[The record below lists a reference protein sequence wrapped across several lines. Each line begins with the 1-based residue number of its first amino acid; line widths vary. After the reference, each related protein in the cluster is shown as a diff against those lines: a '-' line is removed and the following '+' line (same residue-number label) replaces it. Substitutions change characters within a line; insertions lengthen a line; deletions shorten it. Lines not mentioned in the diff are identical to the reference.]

1 MSTKT
6 RQVHWVRHATAVAA
20 TMVAAGWPGLAL
32 TAVTPGG
39 ATNAWPGNAT
49 IGPGDTDLGNVG
61 LWVGNGAPGTLNVDD
76 GSLLRTGALYI
87 GPSADGNG
95 DGIATLHGAGTRV
108 LLVGDGFSQGVVNR
122 FGVGEWGR
130 GSLTVSGG
138 ALLDGRADANACLG
152 ANHYCNNFI
161 GNAAG
166 SDGTFTVTGPGSQAQ
181 FLRFFGVGGLAVF
194 RPPVDGFTFGTPGG
208 TTRGRVNVLDGG
220 LLVTDNAILGF
231 GPGGGSPQ
239 GDERSFADAVI
250 RGSGSVWRVTGGTL
264 EPSQGAGFDTAT
276 HRNAWAT
283 LNIADGGMLKI
294 EGDGQR
300 YISVNLTSGGGR
312 TDASLIG
319 AGSRLTFA
327 GGAGMLR
334 IGESL
339 GTASLDIAA
348 GAQADSMFYLSVGR
362 NGSFGTLVVDGIGSM
377 VRVDGTASAAANGN
391 SGTAFVDIGRNGGN
405 GVATVRNG
413 GRIEVLANITSTNGT
428 GMNLGRDA
436 NSAGTLNIDSGGVV
450 LFRTDSVAPDSADE
464 AWNPGLRVGRVGSGT
479 LNVTGGG
486 QLLVEGNAVSTPT
499 HTRDTTLFIGGAG
512 RTTVGGKGVATVSG
526 AGSALR
532 VTGSDA
538 YIGVGHGP
546 QAVGNL
552 TVSAGAEVVTT
563 IMGVGNHGG
572 TGVARL
578 DGGTLMLQGQNTGA
592 GEYAAALVIGAG
604 AGGVGNLMALNGSS
618 IRVENAAGNGGGV
631 VLGGTSV
638 AAGGDG
644 SLSLSGASLILDVP
658 TNNGYMIVGNSGS
671 GLLRLQN
678 ASVVDLGGN
687 SLVVARSGGSD
698 GTLIATGG
706 SSISA
711 GWVGVGRDKT
721 DTGDVDGGTGTMVL
735 NGATLTADKV
745 VIGTNGYL
753 GGSAGSISAGMV
765 VNHGIYSPGNSPGTF
780 TMDAS
785 FVAGAGSRL
794 ILEVA
799 DNPAGGYLTDMVLF
813 TAGHSVDLGSSGIE
827 FRFLGSAD
835 PNGFQSSGGFQIDT
849 FLGQLDASGQMQGLG
864 SEAFSQV
871 GFSARADAYTFESFS
886 FTAEGG
892 AVFTAVPVPEPATWL
907 MWLAGVAAMARKWR
921 RSAAA

>member
-1 MSTKT
+1 M
-6 RQVHWVRHATAVAA
+6 
-20 TMVAAGWPGLAL
+20 
-32 TAVTPGG
+32 
-39 ATNAWPGNAT
+39 
-49 IGPGDTDLGNVG
+49 
-61 LWVGNGAPGTLNVDD
+61 
-76 GSLLRTGALYI
+76 
-87 GPSADGNG
+87 
-95 DGIATLHGAGTRV
+95 
-108 LLVGDGFSQGVVNR
+108 
-122 FGVGEWGR
+122 
-130 GSLTVSGG
+130 
-138 ALLDGRADANACLG
+138 
-152 ANHYCNNFI
+152 
-161 GNAAG
+161 
-166 SDGTFTVTGPGSQAQ
+166 
-181 FLRFFGVGGLAVF
+181 
-194 RPPVDGFTFGTPGG
+194 
-208 TTRGRVNVLDGG
+208 
-220 LLVTDNAILGF
+220 
-231 GPGGGSPQ
+231 
-239 GDERSFADAVI
+239 
-250 RGSGSVWRVTGGTL
+250 
-264 EPSQGAGFDTAT
+264 
-276 HRNAWAT
+276 
-283 LNIADGGMLKI
+283 
-294 EGDGQR
+294 
-300 YISVNLTSGGGR
+300 
-312 TDASLIG
+312 
-319 AGSRLTFA
+319 
-327 GGAGMLR
+327 
-334 IGESL
+334 
-339 GTASLDIAA
+339 
-348 GAQADSMFYLSVGR
+348 
-362 NGSFGTLVVDGIGSM
+362 VDGIGSM
-377 VRVDGTASAAANGN
+377 VRVDGTASATANGN

-413 GRIEVLANITSTNGT
+413 GRIEVLASITSTNGT

-464 AWNPGLRVGRVGSGT
+464 AWNPGVRVGRVGSGT
-479 LNVTGGG
+479 LNITGGG

-499 HTRDTTLFIGGAG
+499 HTRGTSLYIGGAG
-512 RTTVGGKGVATVSG
+512 STTLGGKGVAAVSG

-552 TVSAGAEVVTT
+552 TVAASAEVVTT

-604 AGGVGNLMALNGSS
+604 AGGVGNLTALNGSS

-864 SEAFSQV
+864 SAVFSQV
-871 GFSARADAYTFESFS
+871 GFSARAEAYTFESFS